1 VYPGTG
7 GCIFCKWDA
16 FLPLQ
21 EPPPHLHAG
30 TILRFSIVT
39 AAAQTNINSAMA
51 ASREVYMLDSDSDDE
66 AFTKYRGVDEDV
78 GSEDESD
85 DERAHAHGPERMTND
100 SSDDDGSDSGFDNFD
115 SSNSD
120 FDDDDSSNDNDDD
133 EEEGE
138 YGLGDEDGSN
148 SEEAELSTKAKWA
161 KRRQQ
166 IINMLLDDN
175 HDIHLL
181 TGKTKKEHCERIWQ
195 KYASEFDKSLV
206 TNSLS
211 RCLLQLKRGELKSS
225 KRNTT
230 KDGKPFWKSR
240 SKASVAFGLLYR
252 IRLNTPLA
260 RLGTDKVHKQHN
272 IFHQYNIED
281 FRKYDKEMIKL
292 TARVGARMQT
302 EINEWN
308 IQRAVAVK
316 KNTTSRG
323 KRM

>member
-1 VYPGTG
+1 LDNG
-7 GCIFCKWDA
+7 KRHRRRS
-16 FLPLQ
+16 FLPL
-21 EPPPHLHAG
+21 HTRTTTTSTRTSTG
-30 TILRFSIVT
+30 TILRFSIVGT
-39 AAAQTNINSAMA
+39 AAAQTNTNSAMA

-100 SSDDDGSDSGFDNFD
+100 SSDDYGSDSGIDNFYGLDDD

-120 FDDDDSSNDNDDD
+120 FDDNDSSNDNDDD

-166 IINMLLDDN
+166 IINMLLDNN

-211 RCLLQLKRGELKSS
+211 RCGELKSS

-240 SKASVAFGLLYR
+240 SKVRNKLY
-252 IRLNTPLA
+252 L
-260 RLGTDKVHKQHN
+260 
-272 IFHQYNIED
+272 F
-281 FRKYDKEMIKL
+281 
-292 TARVGARMQT
+292 
-302 EINEWN
+302 
-308 IQRAVAVK
+308 
-316 KNTTSRG
+316 
-323 KRM
+323 